1 MSNAV
6 KIIQKEA
13 LNISIEIPADGKR
26 INLSQGPGT
35 GITIEPSNIKT
46 LVIALLQAESELMTP
61 GSINTFRFSS

>member
-35 GITIEPSNIKT
+35 GII
-46 LVIALLQAESELMTP
+46 IALLQAESELMTP